1 MDYFI
6 KLSSKVSYT
15 NKICDVFAS
24 GRGPS
29 CRLLSQIPS
38 LKIIPVRFIDKHDD
52 EQNDDLNSS
61 FYDDPVF
68 NRNQGQ
74 KRKAESIPSISS
86 FIAPR
91 KTVSHMFIDAILS
104 IPCAQKSSVNNTI
117 QMLDL
122 TKLITKKPAE
132 GKVSS
137 FDIQKVEEK
146 DFVNPVLMSIEKNSF
161 ASGGYRY
168 CYKST
173 SCTISFNGKIWS
185 IKKFNAAA
193 KEYFASVRE
202 TGNFGYAEE
211 DQAKKTVQM
220 HSLAQYL
227 ALKYERKSK
236 RDYGECFNYKRL
248 FQAF

>member
-1 MDYFI
+1 M
-6 KLSSKVSYT
+6 K
-15 NKICDVFAS
+15 
-24 GRGPS
+24 
-29 CRLLSQIPS
+29 
-38 LKIIPVRFIDKHDD
+38 
-52 EQNDDLNSS
+52 
-61 FYDDPVF
+61 
-68 NRNQGQ
+68 
-74 KRKAESIPSISS
+74 
-86 FIAPR
+86 
-91 KTVSHMFIDAILS
+91 
-104 IPCAQKSSVNNTI
+104 
-117 QMLDL
+117 
-122 TKLITKKPAE
+122 
-132 GKVSS
+132 
-137 FDIQKVEEK
+137 
-146 DFVNPVLMSIEKNSF
+146 KNSF

-236 RDYGECFNYKRL
+236 REYGECFNYKRL
-248 FQAF
+248 FQAFFEENGQKRHIAIEEYLEGEFNKSVNNDGEICDAE